1 MKVSER
7 NTINPHQNWN
17 LGLLEKAIQPVLMYF
32 LTGRG
37 TDLLNTRICSKLQS
51 IQHII
56 LANKSLKERPVTLYL
71 PKNRGYVLMYFL
83 TGRGTDLLN
92 TRICSKL
99 QSIQHIILAN
109 KSLKVVKYRIQ
120 KYW

>member
-1 MKVSER
+1 
-7 NTINPHQNWN
+7 
-17 LGLLEKAIQPVLMYF
+17 MYF

-71 PKNRGYVLMYFL
+71 PKNRGNVGASREGLSQDFNL
-83 TGRGTDLLN
+83 
-92 TRICSKL
+92 C
-99 QSIQHIILAN
+99 
-109 KSLKVVKYRIQ
+109 
-120 KYW
+120 